1 MEKKRLEKVYWFTNM
16 DMKKKRIK
24 MNINEGNPGKKGLK
38 NVSIKAHQPLLD
50 ARIYII
56 YKYHDKL
63 IVANLFFF

>member
-1 MEKKRLEKVYWFTNM
+1 
-16 DMKKKRIK
+16 